1 MRLTGL
7 AGFTDLTLLDQLGET
22 VVVRARDT
30 DDEHVIIKTHA
41 SNLPH
46 ADARERLRREHDTTA
61 AARNEHLV
69 QARALIDQPNR
80 AALVLSDPGDRSL
93 ATHLAE
99 DEPTLPDLLDV
110 AVDVAD
116 ALVAL
121 HAAGVAHRGVDAH
134 HIMVTATG
142 AVLVDLY
149 DGCVAGRTP
158 RRATQGLHPAPEQL
172 GSDLLPATTASDQ
185 YSLATTVDLAC
196 RQLGWEIPPG
206 LRSILDQATRA
217 DPHHRYRSALG
228 LRRDLVRARDSLRR
242 DDECPAFDLSTE
254 CPRLRWEDPPELV
267 GRDGVLEELRSHIDA
282 VATDGTGRVVVVR
295 SEPGT
300 GASSLAAALCDQLA
314 DAAILSGLGQ
324 FEKGG
329 PVLPLQ
335 APVELMEQV
344 VALLLATPEEIVER
358 LRTDLIQRLGTDL
371 PLATQI
377 IPALEPLVGAQP
389 SPPDTAPEEAI
400 SRVERAVRVAIATIA
415 HSLPPLVAVFDDADR
430 ADRSSLRTLEIL
442 AGHPEVGPLAVIL
455 VSDHRSRRLDPL
467 LDQLRRQEVDVREMV
482 LAPLTPLA
490 ISELLALGTG
500 SSVQHVTPLG
510 EAVWARSGGSPTVA
524 LDDIWQLTT
533 SGHLWIDVAA
543 ARWTWDDE
551 ALVVV
556 EPDDLDTVS
565 ARRIDHLEPELRDVV
580 SATAVAGRAASVEML
595 AEWAGC
601 DHDTMIRLVD
611 RAVDARVL
619 VRHPVDHQHRV
630 LCADNSIR
638 RAALDALHGD
648 AFDELRHAVARAI
661 VATAPRDPAGAPM
674 VDDESRFVLIDL
686 LRGQP
691 SLEQPGEDRRLFL
704 RLCEEAGRH
713 AHRNA
718 AFQEALDFQLTAL
731 ALLSSDGWRSDPDLT
746 FELHLRAAEHAL
758 ILGRAG
764 LVDDLL
770 DRMGLDDL
778 AAAQR
783 VRALRI
789 LGTRAWTRGDLD
801 TGLESLRT
809 ILAEL
814 GEPIPDPVGWA
825 DIGREYLAVRRALTG
840 TEPESLLTAPVLTDE
855 RVAAALEAML
865 ACVHLA
871 YVDQPLTH
879 MWLVLRGTQLTARY
893 GVGDAS
899 AYYLTGYGMLNLS
912 LPAGIGTG
920 LRFGHVGRELASRSS
935 AGVDTMVAFA
945 HDAFVRHWG
954 EPLGDTIEPLQE
966 RFLDS
971 VATRQRGYG
980 LSGGTFAVLHGLLAS
995 RPLPRLDQQAAASA
1009 DDLAALDEHR
1019 FRVRVE
1025 IIRQA
1030 IVDLVDGPGGTILSG
1045 RHFDVEEWSSGRQRG
1060 GELAMI
1066 VHTVRA
1072 LVALCV
1078 GDGDSMRRSTTA
1090 AGRLVRTAP
1099 GQAVLGQHWYHEAYL
1114 DAVAFADARSRRER
1128 LSRRARS
1135 ERSLRRLRS
1144 LAHHAPAN
1152 AGHRV
1157 ALIEAIVAEGRGV
1170 EATARAMDRYERAV
1184 SLATANG
1191 ALHDLGVAAERAA
1204 MFHAGRDR
1212 LALGRH
1218 YAGVARDAWEAWGA
1232 AAVADTV
1239 GDRLPPGVTIRTPTS
1254 RGSVDPEPTAPS
1266 TDSTTE
1272 TLAEASSLL
1281 GQELEVREFLEGLI
1295 EILMRHTEATRGW
1308 LVLQSGTGP
1317 RVEVAG
1323 QVVGDTVEIAPLGSV
1338 SLEDHAELCR
1348 PAVNYVLRTRQV
1360 LSVVDPASDRRLRA
1374 DLSLRSRSPRSLLGL
1389 PVGRSGTT
1397 TGVLILESDTYT
1409 HAFEPARIEALRVLS
1424 AQAISAIDQARL
1436 SSDLSILSDDVS
1448 ELRQTADTLTTRAE
1462 TDPLTGIANRAG
1474 MEARLHAAIRAANAP
1489 DHHAGADPG
1498 AQVGVLFCDLDD
1510 FKAVNDHHGHAAGDT
1525 VLIAIAQR
1533 LESVTRTDDI
1543 VARIGGDEFVVV
1555 SVGVSTPELEQMADR
1570 ALSEIAQAIAIEPDG
1585 AITASV
1591 SIGIGRADLG
1601 EVTSIDD
1608 VDALVRVADR
1618 AMYEAK
1624 HSGKNQVSTGT
1635 A

>member
-22 VVVRARDT
+22 VVVRARDSEG
-30 DDEHVIIKTHA
+30 EHVIIKTHA

-46 ADARERLRREHDTTA
+46 ADTRERLRREHDTA
-61 AARNEHLV
+61 AAAQNDHLV
-69 QARALIDQPNR
+69 QVRALVDQPNR

-99 DEPTLPDLLDV
+99 DDPALADV
-110 AVDVAD
+110 IGVAADVAD

-121 HAAGVAHRGVDAH
+121 HAAGIAHRGVDAD

-149 DGCVAGRTP
+149 DGCAAGRTP
-158 RRATQGLHPAPEQL
+158 RRGTQSLHPAPEQL
-172 GSDLLPATTASDQ
+172 GSDLLPATTESDQ
-185 YSLATTVDLAC
+185 YSLATAIDVAC
-196 RQLGWEIPPG
+196 QQLGWEVPPG
-206 LRSILDQATRA
+206 LRSLLDRATAPDHR
-217 DPHHRYRSALG
+217 HRYRSMLG
-228 LRRDLVRARDSLRR
+228 LHHDLVRARDSLRR
-242 DDECPAFDLSTE
+242 DGTCLAFDLSAE
-254 CPRLRWEDPPELV
+254 CPRLRWEDPPDLV
-267 GRDGVLEELRSHIDA
+267 GRDGFLEELRSHIDA
-282 VATDGTGRVVVVR
+282 VAAGDIGRVVVVR
-295 SEPGT
+295 SEPGL
-300 GASSLAAALCDQLA
+300 GASTLAAALCDQLA

-335 APVELMEQV
+335 APLELMEQI

-358 LRTDLIQRLGTDL
+358 LRTDLIEQLGTDL
-371 PLATQI
+371 ALATQL
-377 IPALEPLVGAQP
+377 IPALGHLVGAQP
-389 SPPDTAPEEAI
+389 APPDTAPEDALN
-400 SRVERAVRVAIATIA
+400 RVERAVRVAIATIA

-442 AGHPEVGPLAVIL
+442 AGRPEVGPLAVVL
-455 VSDHRSRRLDPL
+455 TADARSRRLDPV
-467 LDQLRRQEVDVREMV
+467 LDHLRRQEVDVREMV
-482 LAPLTPLA
+482 LQPLTPTA
-490 ISELLALGTG
+490 VSELLALGTG
-500 SSVQHVTPLG
+500 SSVEHVRPLG

-524 LDDIWQLTT
+524 LDDIWQLTA
-533 SGHLWIDVAA
+533 SGHLWVDIAA

-551 ALVVV
+551 ALVVA
-556 EPDDLDTVS
+556 EPDDLDAVS
-565 ARRIDHLEPELRDVV
+565 TRRIDHLAPELRDLVT
-580 SATAVAGRAASVEML
+580 ATAVAGRAASVEML
-595 AEWAGC
+595 AAWAGC
-601 DHDTMIRLVD
+601 GHDTMVRLVD

-619 VRHPVDHQHRV
+619 VRRPGGDQHRV
-630 LCADNSIR
+630 HCADNAIR
-638 RAALDALHGD
+638 RAALEQLHGE
-648 AFDELRHAVARAI
+648 AFDELRHAVARAV
-661 VATAPRDPAGAPM
+661 VATSPRDPAGAPE
-674 VDDESRFVLIDL
+674 VDDATRFVLIDL

-691 SLEQPGEDRRLFL
+691 SLERPGEERQLFL

-718 AFQEALDFQLTAL
+718 AFQEALDFQLMAL
-731 ALLSSDGWRSDPDLT
+731 ALLSTDGWHSDPDLT

-770 DRMGLDDL
+770 DRMGLDQL
-778 AAAQR
+778 EAAQR

-789 LGTRAWTRGDLD
+789 LGTRTWTRGDLD
-801 TGLESLRT
+801 TGLESLRS

-814 GEPIPDPVGWA
+814 GEPIPDAVGWA

-840 TEPESLLTAPVLTDE
+840 TDPESLLAAPSLTDE

-871 YVDQPLTH
+871 YVDQPSTH

-920 LRFGHVGRELASRSS
+920 LRFGQVGRQLARESS

-966 RFLDS
+966 RFRDS
-971 VATRQRGYG
+971 VASRQRGYG

-995 RPLPRLDQQAAASA
+995 RPLPRLDEQATASA
-1009 DDLAALDEHR
+1009 DHLAALDEHR

-1030 IVDLVDGPGGTILSG
+1030 IADLVDGPGETILSG
-1045 RHFDVEEWSSGRQRG
+1045 EHFDVEEWFRRRRRG

-1066 VHTVRA
+1066 VNTVGA

-1078 GDGDSMRRSTTA
+1078 GDADSMRRSTTA

-1099 GQAVLGQHWYHEAYL
+1099 GQAVLAQHWYHEAYL
-1114 DAVAFADARSRRER
+1114 DAVALGRARSRRER
-1128 LSRRARS
+1128 LRRRARS

-1144 LAHHAPAN
+1144 IANHAPSN
-1152 AGHRV
+1152 AAHRV
-1157 ALIEAIVAEGRGV
+1157 ALIEAIVAEGGGGDD
-1170 EATARAMDRYERAV
+1170 AARAMDRYERAV

-1204 MFHAGRDR
+1204 VFHASRDR

-1218 YAGVARDAWEAWGA
+1218 YAGVAHDAWEAWGA

-1239 GDRLPPGVTIRTPTS
+1239 GDRLPAGVAIRTPA
-1254 RGSVDPEPTAPS
+1254 RGRSVDPEPAVPPS
-1266 TDSTTE
+1266 DSTTE

-1281 GQELEVREFLEGLI
+1281 GQELEVREFLERLI
-1295 EILMRHTEATRGW
+1295 EILIRHTEATRGW
-1308 LVLQSGTGP
+1308 LVLQSGAGP

-1323 QVVGDTVEIAPLGSV
+1323 RVVDSTLEIAPLDSV
-1338 SLEDHAELCR
+1338 SLEDHTELCR

-1374 DLSLRSRSPRSLLGL
+1374 DLSLRNRSPRALLGL

-1397 TGVLILESDTYT
+1397 TGVLVLESDTYT

-1436 SSDLSILSDDVS
+1436 TSDLSILSDDVT

-1474 MEARLHAAIRAANAP
+1474 MEARLHAAIRSADSP
-1489 DHHAGADPG
+1489 DHHAGADPD

-1510 FKAVNDHHGHAAGDT
+1510 FKAVNDHYGHAAGDT
-1525 VLIAIAQR
+1525 VLVAIAQR
-1533 LESVTRTDDI
+1533 LEAVTRTDDI

-1570 ALSEIAQAIAIEPDG
+1570 ALSEIAQAIAIGPDG